1 MRGRDQ
7 IFVLSRANCHELN
20 FTSRSQHWI
29 ELFTHSSLDIY
40 YIDSLI
46 IPFAVSVAKTAQ
58 YAHHVPALN
67 QYDYSDYGHY
77 DGGHYDAGHYDAGH
91 YDAGHYY

>member
-1 MRGRDQ
+1 M
-7 IFVLSRANCHELN
+7 FVLSRENWTLRLDQRHWNELYY
-20 FTSRSQHWI
+20 
-29 ELFTHSSLDIY
+29 LFTAWHVISLTFT
-40 YIDSLI
+40 L
-46 IPFAVSVAKTAQ
+46 FAVSVAKTAQ

-77 DGGHYDAGHYDAGH
+77 DAGHYDAGH